1 MSSVEVVPKD
11 LRQLRACLVCSLIKT
26 FDQFEFD
33 GCDNCDEFLHMKS
46 NKDNI
51 YDCTSNNFDGM
62 IALMFPEDSWVAK
75 WQRISKYLLD
85 FIFKNLRI
93 LNMVLFYS
101 TEMQRCIRHI
111 SIRHPT
117 EEFHPWDEDRWTD
130 IPTKRHKQKTM
141 MNVFF
146 LR

>member
-33 GCDNCDEFLHMKS
+33 GCDNCDEFLHMKN

-75 WQRISKYLLD
+75 WQRITRKCKGVYAISVSGTLPKS
-85 FIFKNLRI
+85 FIR
-93 LNMVLFYS
+93 
-101 TEMQRCIRHI
+101 EM
-111 SIRHPT
+111 
-117 EEFHPWDEDRWTD
+117 
-130 IPTKRHKQKTM
+130 KT
-141 MNVFF
+141 VG
-146 LR
+146 LSYRARDTSRRQ